1 MDMSVTL
8 ALGAALLAV
17 TVFSGWMG
25 ARPPDL
31 RRGPRMLP
39 YRFIMLM
46 AAACLIVVLVHLV
59 NMMGVVTGPRRF

>member
-1 MDMSVTL
+1 MDLSVTL
-8 ALGAALLAV
+8 ALGAALLAI
-17 TVFSGWMG
+17 TVLSGWMG

-31 RRGPRMLP
+31 RRGPRMVP

-59 NMMGVVTGPRRF
+59 NMMGVVTGPPRY

>member
-1 MDMSVTL
+1 MDLSVTL

-31 RRGPRMLP
+31 RRGPRMMP

-46 AAACLIVVLVHLV
+46 GAACLIVVLVHLV
-59 NMMGVVTGPRRF
+59 NMMGVVTGPRGY

>member
-1 MDMSVTL
+1 MDLSVTL

-31 RRGPRMLP
+31 RRGPRMVP

-59 NMMGVVTGPRRF
+59 NMLGVVTGPRRY

>member
-1 MDMSVTL
+1 MDLSVTL

-31 RRGPRMLP
+31 RRGPRMVP

-59 NMMGVVTGPRRF
+59 NMMGVVTGPRRY

>member
-1 MDMSVTL
+1 MDLSVTL